1 MKLMNFSDNARK
13 VFGSEENL
21 KATVTAIH
29 DLANG
34 VNVFTDSEGN
44 EISKRDA
51 EDSVRRMMWSIL
63 GLNEETV
70 KSKKNRKRALKRDE
84 ALDFYQIIEDES
96 NFKVT
101 VGLQDNEIFNE
112 FVDRRSIADG
122 DEIDFYVE
130 DDTLLSIAKVSGQ
143 HHDFVLQRLGRGN
156 IYNVPTS
163 VYGGAVGYS
172 IDRYLVGQEDIE
184 TLINAI
190 SSAFTKKILDEVY
203 AQISN
208 LPNTIPLRADLVG
221 SGTLV
226 KADLDAIIE
235 KVAASNNSDV
245 VIVGTKLALKN
256 LNALTDVN
264 WRSLSQKESVA
275 ATGRLGTYEG
285 TDLIELPQRYADKN
299 LQNAIIN
306 DDLLLIL
313 PAVDDN
319 KFIKVVD
326 SGEIEIDEITE
337 KGEANGRI
345 DDIGKYEIQREFGV
359 GVVFGRNFG
368 AWEI

>member
-1 MKLMNFSDNARK
+1 MKLMNFSENARK
-13 VFGSEENL
+13 VFGSEDNL
-21 KATVTAIH
+21 KATITAIH

-34 VNVFTDSEGN
+34 VKVFTDSEGN

-70 KSKKNRKRALKRDE
+70 KSKKNRKRALKKDA
-84 ALDFYQIIEDES
+84 ALDFYQIIEDEA

-101 VGLQDNEIFNE
+101 IGLQDNEIFNE
-112 FVDRRSIADG
+112 FVDRRNIADG
-122 DEIDFYVE
+122 DEIDFHVE
-130 DDTLLSIAKVSGQ
+130 DETILSVAKVSGQ
-143 HHDFVLQRLGRGN
+143 HHDFVLQRLGRGA

-190 SSAFTKKILDEVY
+190 ANAFTKKILDEVY

-235 KVAASNNSDV
+235 KVGASNSSDV

-299 LQNAIIN
+299 LQNAIID

-326 SGEIEIDEITE
+326 VGEIEIDEITE
-337 KGEANGRI
+337 KGEASGRI
-345 DDIGKYEIQREFGV
+345 DDVGKYEIQREFGV

-368 AWEI
+368 AWEL

>member
-1 MKLMNFSDNARK
+1 MKLMNFSENTRK
-13 VFGSEENL
+13 VFQSEENL
-21 KATVTAIH
+21 KATTTAIH
-29 DLANG
+29 DLCSG
-34 VNVFTDSEGN
+34 VKTFYDSEGN

-51 EDSVRRMMWSIL
+51 EDTVRRMMWSVL

-84 ALDFYQIIEDES
+84 AFDFYQIIEDES
-96 NFKVT
+96 SYKVT
-101 VGLQDNEIFNE
+101 LGLQDNEIFNE
-112 FVDRRSIADG
+112 FVDRRNIADG
-122 DEIDFYVE
+122 DDIDFYV
-130 DDTLLSIAKVSGQ
+130 DDETILSVAKVSGQ
-143 HHDFVLQRLGRGN
+143 HHDFVLQRLRRGAN
-156 IYNVPTS
+156 YNVPTS
-163 VYGGAVGYS
+163 TYGAAVGYS
-172 IDRYLVGQEDIE
+172 IDRYLSGQEDIE
-184 TLINAI
+184 VLINAVAA
-190 SSAFTKKILDEVY
+190 AFVKKILDEVY

-226 KADLDAIIE
+226 KADLDTIIE
-235 KVAASNNSDV
+235 KVGGSNDSDV
-245 VIVGTKLALKN
+245 VIIGTKLALKS

-275 ATGRLGTYEG
+275 ATGRLGIYEG
-285 TDLIELPQRYADKN
+285 TDLIELPQRYADKE
-299 LQNAIIN
+299 LKNAIID

-313 PAVDDN
+313 PVVDDN

-326 SGEIEIDEITE
+326 SGEIEINEVTD

-345 DDIGKYEIQREFGV
+345 DDIGKHEIQRDFGV

-368 AWEI
+368 AWNL